1 MAQDDYIR
9 TALRVPPELH
19 QALHEA
25 ADRTSKS
32 FNAEINER
40 LQRTFDDERLAAQRL
55 AAEAG
60 LMGLQAMLAIHLK
73 EFFELLPVEEQ
84 GKPVNKAVR
93 DVAQAISQSSAK
105 EIEDALSHYVRMEDE
120 EPISRMA
127 SAIARHR
134 VGSREQGEPM
144 VDGSGVKR
152 VKRNT
157 KS

>member
-1 MAQDDYIR
+1 
-9 TALRVPPELH
+9 
-19 QALHEA
+19 
-25 ADRTSKS
+25 
-32 FNAEINER
+32 
-40 LQRTFDDERLAAQRL
+40 
-55 AAEAG
+55 
-60 LMGLQAMLAIHLK
+60 MGLQAMLAIHLK

-105 EIEDALSHYVRMEDE
+105 EIEDALGHYVRMEDE

-157 KS
+157 RS